1 MKSQFIAVIASGSML
16 VLASGALAT
25 EVPFDGDTQFGS
37 IISVTADGLIH
48 WEKGSNSV
56 ATGDPIIT
64 GIWSGNNQGPG
75 TVQEIAVGDIDFDG
89 HGDMLTARNIF
100 DVTGEVT
107 WTEQFD
113 ATTMGGQVA
122 NFNVSPANSIAMG
135 DLDGDGNGDM
145 ALGRDDGFVTWVERS
160 ATTDGQVTVGG
171 SPPAPI
177 LPNTTYN
184 VGPMQS
190 VDMGDLDGD
199 GDGDVVVA
207 RSDGLI
213 SWIERSGDAFT
224 GVFTGANT
232 TVANT
237 IRIGNMDND
246 GDGDIITG
254 RDDGWISWTE
264 RSGNTLT
271 GINSFNAGGVNDLA
285 LGDADGDENGDIFI
299 ARPDGTV
306 LWVEASALNQNFSA
320 VATSPLLAG
329 LGASLTS
336 IDVGD
341 LNGNG
346 MLDVVVGVDD
356 GGIGGSLAWLEVQ
369 GSSLVVLDSFFNLGS
384 PVVDLKIADR
394 AIPTVLIGDL
404 DSDGFVGIADLNLV
418 LGNWNQ
424 NVTPGNP
431 LEGDPTGDGF
441 VGITDLNTVLGN
453 WNAGTP
459 PTSGGTVPEP
469 ATLALL
475 TLGGAAMLGR
485 RR

>member
-1 MKSQFIAVIASGSML
+1 MKYQALCVAAVTAACGT
-16 VLASGALAT
+16 LAQAFDDM
-25 EVPFDGDTQFGS
+25 PFDGDTQFGS

-56 ATGDPIIT
+56 AGPPIIT

-75 TVQEIAVGDIDFDG
+75 TVQEIDIGDIDQDG
-89 HGDMLTARNIF
+89 KGDMLTARNIF

-107 WTEQFD
+107 WTERFD
-113 ATTMGGQVA
+113 ATTMGGQIA
-122 NFNVSPANSIAMG
+122 NFNVSPANSIAIG
-135 DLDGDGNGDM
+135 DMDGDAFGDM
-145 ALGRDDGFVTWVERS
+145 VLGRDDGFITWVERS
-160 ATTDGQVTVGG
+160 ETVDGQLTSQPLPNGQAFNVGG
-171 SPPAPI
+171 V
-177 LPNTTYN
+177 N
-184 VGPMQS
+184 S

-207 RSDGLI
+207 RPDGLI
-213 SWIERSGDAFT
+213 VWAERSGDAFT

-232 TVANT
+232 TSANT

-246 GDGDIITG
+246 SDGDIIAG
-254 RDDGWISWTE
+254 RDDGWISWVE
-264 RSGNTLT
+264 RSGNNLT
-271 GINSFNAGGVNDLA
+271 GINSFNAGSVVDLA
-285 LGDADGDENGDIFI
+285 LGDGDGDENGDIFI
-299 ARPDGTV
+299 ARSDGTV
-306 LWVEASALNQNFSA
+306 LWVEASALNQNFGA
-320 VATSPLLAG
+320 IDTSPLLTG

-346 MLDVVVGVDD
+346 MLDIVVGVDD

-369 GSSLVVLDSFFNLGS
+369 GSSLVVLDPFFNLGS

-404 DSDGFVGIADLNLV
+404 NSDGFVGIDDLNLV

-431 LEGDPTGDGF
+431 LEGDPSGDGF
-441 VGITDLNTVLGN
+441 VGIDDLNEVLGN

-459 PTSGGTVPEP
+459 PAPAAVPEP
-469 ATLALL
+469 AALALMSIGCVAIL
-475 TLGGAAMLGR
+475 R
-485 RR
+485 RRF